1 MGKVAESFGKN
12 RRKCFF
18 RASDAM
24 SDSSS
29 RIGFL
34 DVARGMGIVFV
45 LLGHNLWSQ
54 SKGSAIIFNFHMP
67 LFYFLSGIF
76 FSAEKT
82 KQAKDI
88 LYKVISIMLP
98 VPLLAAIASL
108 VFVADPSQLGQFSM
122 RTFDTFIIH
131 GEPWYDKPL
140 WFFTSLAGVVL
151 VFSLISRWFLER
163 KRRLVVYRVAFLFV
177 FLFLSIIMAKAPA
190 SFRKVWSPAML
201 ATLPIGIF
209 YYGLGYFT
217 KGWIEKLKNIH
228 ADGGGGAFTLCLIAV
243 ANILI
248 TILMLT
254 CDVATKPDV
263 RTARLGSW
271 LFFPRSLCGITAV
284 ILLARAIPAKV
295 GIPLAFIGRYSI
307 VFFALEFV
315 TFPYL
320 AKILCSIVPGYSH
333 LKIAEDTQV
342 WQSCLAVLGQIAVL
356 AAISPIM
363 AKMLL
368 KWRSVADGTIEKW
381 FVCK

>member
-1 MGKVAESFGKN
+1 
-12 RRKCFF
+12 
-18 RASDAM
+18 M
-24 SDSSS
+24 SLDNGS

-98 VPLLAAIASL
+98 VPLLAAIACL
-108 VFVADPSQLGQFSM
+108 VFVADPSQLGQFSA
-122 RTFDTFIIH
+122 RTFYTFIIH

-151 VFSLISRWFLER
+151 VFSFISRRFLER
-163 KRRLVVYRVAFLFV
+163 KRSLAVYRVAFLIV
-177 FLFLSIIMAKAPA
+177 FSLISLLMADAPA
-190 SFRKVWSPAML
+190 SFRKVWSPAMI

-209 YYGLGYFT
+209 YYGLGYFA
-217 KGWIEKLKNIH
+217 KGWIEKLKNMQ
-228 ADGGGGAFTLCLIAV
+228 ADGAVTLCLIAV
-243 ANILI
+243 AIILI

-284 ILLARAIPAKV
+284 ILLARAIPAK
-295 GIPLAFIGRYSI
+295 GGTPLAFIGRYSI
-307 VFFALEFV
+307 FFFALEFV

-320 AKILCSIVPGYSH
+320 AKALGALVPGYDH

-363 AKMLL
+363 AKILL
-368 KWRSVADGTIEKW
+368 KWKSVMNGTIEKW